1 MESEYALPANA
12 YLEPENPL
20 AVFPQMKKPQILDF
34 RCHKMAGG
42 AQAAI
47 GVFRK
52 LNNPNAKQS
61 KYATIIRTAEDI
73 AREEAGAAAM
83 QDEDQEIVAVKSAVA
98 TKEAMD
104 ELAALT
110 EKMTL
115 DKKAKIRERKAK
127 GRKSDNVDM
136 NDGDVPKIQIKSK
149 SIKKTQREK
158 NRFKKSR
165 KQLLH

>member
-1 MESEYALPANA
+1 
-12 YLEPENPL
+12 
-20 AVFPQMKKPQILDF
+20 
-34 RCHKMAGG
+34 MAGG

-73 AREEAGAAAM
+73 ARDEAGAAAM
-83 QDEDQEIVAVKSAVA
+83 QDEAQEIIAVKSAVA
-98 TKEAMD
+98 TKESMD

-127 GRKSDNVDM
+127 GRKSADVDM

-149 SIKKTQREK
+149 AI
-158 NRFKKSR
+158 
-165 KQLLH
+165 

>member
-1 MESEYALPANA
+1 
-12 YLEPENPL
+12 
-20 AVFPQMKKPQILDF
+20 
-34 RCHKMAGG
+34 
-42 AQAAI
+42 
-47 GVFRK
+47 
-52 LNNPNAKQS
+52 
-61 KYATIIRTAEDI
+61 
-73 AREEAGAAAM
+73 
-83 QDEDQEIVAVKSAVA
+83 
-98 TKEAMD
+98 MD

-127 GRKSDNVDM
+127 GRKSADVDM

-149 SIKKTQREK
+149 PIKKTQREM